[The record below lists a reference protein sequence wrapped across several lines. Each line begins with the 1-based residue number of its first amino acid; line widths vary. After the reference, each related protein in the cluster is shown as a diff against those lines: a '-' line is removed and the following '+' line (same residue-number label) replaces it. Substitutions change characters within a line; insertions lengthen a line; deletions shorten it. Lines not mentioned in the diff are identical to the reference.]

1 MLFLVRI
8 QKLLTPFLSTT
19 SLCVSDLIKD
29 WLTSRYFLS
38 ISAWTY
44 RGYVPLYFKE
54 RAWNVGF
61 KYRPSN
67 FLWGCNREKVTGARK
82 RLQGGFFIIR
92 HLTTADKVWKKVTVT
107 RRYAPAHPEET
118 SSPLPS
124 PIVVTKPLFPGF
136 DVLDENETSW

>member
-19 SLCVSDLIKD
+19 SLCVSDLIND

-54 RAWNVGF
+54 RTWNVGF

-92 HLTTADKVWKKVTVT
+92 RLTTADKSEKSNGYG
-107 RRYAPAHPEET
+107 RCAPPPHPEET
-118 SSPLPS
+118 SSPLPF